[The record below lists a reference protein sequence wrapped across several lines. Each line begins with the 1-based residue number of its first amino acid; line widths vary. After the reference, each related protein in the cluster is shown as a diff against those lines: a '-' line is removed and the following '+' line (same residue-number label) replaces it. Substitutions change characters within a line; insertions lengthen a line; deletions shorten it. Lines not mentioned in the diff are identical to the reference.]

1 MAQLPA
7 APTCRVD
14 EGLAHN
20 KLFWIATRINA
31 EVKKKKPR
39 PRRWLKRLRASLG
52 YKHEDESLS
61 PSTHTRL
68 GMVVHS

>member
-14 EGLAHN
+14 EGLARN

-31 EVKKKKPR
+31 EVKKKKA
-39 PRRWLKRLRASLG
+39 KTQEMAQEVKG
-52 YKHEDESLS
+52 
-61 PSTHTRL
+61 
-68 GMVVHS
+68 